1 MKKNYL
7 TESSFTKLF
16 YEIILRMNFSV
27 FTPNIYKCFE
37 NCLLFVNCH
46 LKSIEVNQFGQIKIL
61 PGKRLSGFEAIIH
74 INVCSKDKEVKMQS
88 RKLIFSL
95 AKAELENGKQ
105 IDKLAFEDII
115 QPCCDIIAKEYSELA
130 LNLDKIVIISDT
142 FELVK
147 DTINFLNGGKNMRS
161 IDGVTPISISSKE
174 DFSKIKLTIEN
185 NVSQFHPDAHHQ
197 EQNLRNRDL

>member
-1 MKKNYL
+1 
-7 TESSFTKLF
+7 
-16 YEIILRMNFSV
+16 MNFGV

-46 LKSIEVNQFGQIKIL
+46 LKSIEVNQFGQVKIL

-74 INVCSKDKEVKMQS
+74 INVCSKDKEVKTQS
-88 RKLIFSL
+88 RRLIFSL

-115 QPCCDIIAKEYSELA
+115 QPCCDIIVKEYSELA
-130 LNLDKIVIISDT
+130 LNLDKIVVISDT

-147 DTINFLNGGKNMRS
+147 DTINFLNGGKNMRA
-161 IDGVTPISISSKE
+161 IDGVTPIGVSSRE

-185 NVSQFHPDAHHQ
+185 NVSLVSADACHQ
-197 EQNLRNRDL
+197 EQILRG